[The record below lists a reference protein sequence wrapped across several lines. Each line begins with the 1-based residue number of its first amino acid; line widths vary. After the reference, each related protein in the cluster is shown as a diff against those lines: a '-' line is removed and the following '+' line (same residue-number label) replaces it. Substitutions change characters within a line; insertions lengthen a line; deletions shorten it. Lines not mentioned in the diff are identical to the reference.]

1 MTPIID
7 ILFNLLYNNHILVEG
22 GSIMRKVLK
31 VVLFIAFI
39 VVAAITCVKLA
50 DDEHIYD
57 YLENL

>member
-1 MTPIID
+1 
-7 ILFNLLYNNHILVEG
+7 
-22 GSIMRKVLK
+22 MRKVLK
-31 VVLFIAFI
+31 VVLFVAFI